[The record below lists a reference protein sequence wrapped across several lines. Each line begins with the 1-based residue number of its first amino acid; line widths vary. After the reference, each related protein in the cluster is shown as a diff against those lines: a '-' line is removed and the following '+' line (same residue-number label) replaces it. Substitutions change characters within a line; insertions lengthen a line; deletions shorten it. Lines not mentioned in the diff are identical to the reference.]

1 MFLYDQ
7 IIALNLGVAV
17 VMIAKVRNVF
27 SFTSLLLV
35 AISNISNLEVFSGF
49 DLTLCQFT
57 LST

>member
-35 AISNISNLEVFSGF
+35 AISNVLCLLFGEVRSIFRV
-49 DLTLCQFT
+49 
-57 LST
+57 